1 MNMMDLKVFSLKNM
15 NFTILRKG
23 EQRMEIADLAVFG
36 ISLVIV
42 IAGGVITIKDILKGG
57 EKDQ

>member
-1 MNMMDLKVFSLKNM
+1 VNMMDLKVFSLKNT

-42 IAGGVITIKDILKGG
+42 IAGGIVVIKEILKGG
-57 EKDQ
+57 KE

>member
-57 EKDQ
+57 EKD

>member
-1 MNMMDLKVFSLKNM
+1 MEFGDL
-15 NFTILRKG
+15 I
-23 EQRMEIADLAVFG
+23 VFG
-36 ISLVIV
+36 IALVIV

>member
-1 MNMMDLKVFSLKNM
+1 M

-42 IAGGVITIKDILKGG
+42 VAGGVITIREMLKGG
-57 EKDQ
+57 KKD